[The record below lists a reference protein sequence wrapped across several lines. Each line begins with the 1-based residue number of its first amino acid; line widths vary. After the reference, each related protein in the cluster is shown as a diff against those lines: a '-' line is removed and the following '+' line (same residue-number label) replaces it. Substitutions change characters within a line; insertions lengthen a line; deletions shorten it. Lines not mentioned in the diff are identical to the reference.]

1 MSRFELTAAY
11 VTCFVGATVLYD
23 WGRASHPGVRTVG
36 ALLGLVAV
44 SLLFTVVTWYR
55 NDPIP
60 GAAFLLAIATT
71 CSYLIGGEITL
82 LFLLPGQLGAAAVM
96 GFGAAMGLPI
106 AILEWVLI
114 FAVLVAV
121 GRKWRRVFAP
131 ETQGDP
137 SAGPARRQR
146 CLTCA

>member
-71 CSYLIGGEITL
+71 CSYLIGGE
-82 LFLLPGQLGAAAVM
+82 AAAVM

-121 GRKWRRVFAP
+121 GRKWRRMLAP
-131 ETQGDP
+131 ETQGD
-137 SAGPARRQR
+137 SGAGPPRQGGS
-146 CLTCA
+146 AA

>member
-1 MSRFELTAAY
+1 M
-11 VTCFVGATVLYD
+11 YD

-121 GRKWRRVFAP
+121 GRKWRRVFAR

-137 SAGPARRQR
+137 SAGPPRQGGS
-146 CLTCA
+146 AA

>member
-11 VTCFVGATVLYD
+11 LTCFVGATVLYD
-23 WGRASHPGVRTVG
+23 WGRASHPGARAVG

-82 LFLLPGQLGAAAVM
+82 LFLLPGQPGAAAVM

-114 FAVLVAV
+114 FAVLVAL

-131 ETQGDP
+131 DTQGDP
-137 SAGPARRQR
+137 GAGPSQQGGSA
-146 CLTCA
+146 A